1 MYIQNKILVILFR
14 KTFSFS
20 HYFAT
25 KTYSHYFS
33 ANSYFIFALFC
44 YQTISA
50 NSNLLFAL
58 FCYQTIGANSNFLFA
73 LFCYQIFTSSSHN
86 FSAKNFV
93 SLIALDSAIKQENTV
108 RLSKKIVWKKS
119 ANKQQNSA
127 NKHAERLPV
136 VVLHLLHPAV
146 VLFVALVGFL
156 AELSPE
162 VGSLPETGHGR
173 FGKSL
178 LQIRIVSYH

>member
-1 MYIQNKILVILFR
+1 MSNYVFR
-14 KTFSFS
+14 KTISFS

-93 SLIALDSAIKQENTV
+93 SLIALNIVRLGMKNSVIKQENIV
-108 RLSKKIVWKKS
+108 QLSRKTVWKKVRIN
-119 ANKQQNSA
+119 NKIVRISTLSVHWHTEGQAQDAYS
-127 NKHAERLPV
+127 HFFSDYF
-136 VVLHLLHPAV
+136 PA
-146 VLFVALVGFL
+146 
-156 AELSPE
+156 
-162 VGSLPETGHGR
+162 
-173 FGKSL
+173 
-178 LQIRIVSYH
+178 

>member
-1 MYIQNKILVILFR
+1 MYIQNKILVMLFR

-73 LFCYQIFTSSSHN
+73 LFCYQIFTSYLHH

-93 SLIALDSAIKQENTV
+93 SLIALNIVRIGMKNSAIKY
-108 RLSKKIVWKKS
+108 S
-119 ANKQQNSA
+119 ANKT
-127 NKHAERLPV
+127 
-136 VVLHLLHPAV
+136 
-146 VLFVALVGFL
+146 FC
-156 AELSPE
+156 
-162 VGSLPETGHGR
+162 
-173 FGKSL
+173 
-178 LQIRIVSYH
+178 

>member
-1 MYIQNKILVILFR
+1 MYIQNKILVMLFR

-73 LFCYQIFTSSSHN
+73 LFCYQIFTSYSHH
-86 FSAKNFV
+86 FSANFV
-93 SLIALDSAIKQENTV
+93 SLIALGMKNSVIKQENIVQLSRKTV
-108 RLSKKIVWKKS
+108 
-119 ANKQQNSA
+119 
-127 NKHAERLPV
+127 
-136 VVLHLLHPAV
+136 
-146 VLFVALVGFL
+146 
-156 AELSPE
+156 
-162 VGSLPETGHGR
+162 
-173 FGKSL
+173 
-178 LQIRIVSYH
+178 